1 MSSGLIPMAGS
12 RENFL
17 RFLYTIILVQFAVIA
32 ILLGGLSTEYLSN
45 TNMQAWVAANAPLL
59 GFLLHGEVDALLIGI
74 ALGGTVLLIR
84 RRTGP
89 SRDELS
95 DGPVRANPAF
105 PNYIPLPPPPVQSQ
119 TIRDPPAPNQG
130 RPLRKRDTPRER
142 PEDILAEL
150 EKQET

>member
-1 MSSGLIPMAGS
+1 MAGS

-17 RFLYTIILVQFAVIA
+17 RFLYAIILVQFAVIA

-45 TNMQAWVAANAPLL
+45 TNMQAWIAANVPLL
-59 GFLLHGEVDALLIGI
+59 GLLLHGEVDALLIGI

-84 RRTGP
+84 HRTGP
-89 SRDELS
+89 LKDELAE
-95 DGPVRANPAF
+95 GPARENPMS
-105 PNYIPLPPPPVQSQ
+105 PNYVPLPAVQNQ
-119 TIRDPPAPNQG
+119 PIRDPPVPNQG
-130 RPLRKRDTPRER
+130 RTFRKKDPPRER

>member
-1 MSSGLIPMAGS
+1 MAGN

-17 RFLYTIILVQFAVIA
+17 RFLYAIILIQFTVIA

-45 TNMQAWVAANAPLL
+45 TNMQAWIAANVPLL

-84 RRTGP
+84 RRTE
-89 SRDELS
+89 SLQDELA
-95 DGPVRANPAF
+95 DGPARPNPIS
-105 PNYIPLPPPPVQSQ
+105 PNYVPLPAVQSKTARDSPVPNQ
-119 TIRDPPAPNQG
+119 ARPFRKKDPP
-130 RPLRKRDTPRER
+130 REK

>member
-1 MSSGLIPMAGS
+1 MFSGLQALAGS

-45 TNMQAWVAANAPLL
+45 TNMQAWIATNAPLL
-59 GFLLHGEVDALLIGI
+59 GFLLHGEVDALLIGV

-89 SRDELS
+89 LDDELS
-95 DGPVRANPAF
+95 DGPVRANPPS
-105 PNYIPLPPPPVQSQ
+105 PNYIPLPPVQMK
-119 TIRDPPAPNQG
+119 TIRDSQAPNQG
-130 RPLRKRDTPRER
+130 RPLRKKDPPRER

>member
-1 MSSGLIPMAGS
+1 
-12 RENFL
+12 
-17 RFLYTIILVQFAVIA
+17 
-32 ILLGGLSTEYLSN
+32 
-45 TNMQAWVAANAPLL
+45 MQAWIAANVPLL

-89 SRDELS
+89 LRDELV
-95 DGPVRANPAF
+95 DRPARTGPMS
-105 PNYIPLPPPPVQSQ
+105 PNYLPLPAVQSQ
-119 TIRDPPAPNQG
+119 PSRDPPVPNQG
-130 RPLRKRDTPRER
+130 RPFRKKDPPRER